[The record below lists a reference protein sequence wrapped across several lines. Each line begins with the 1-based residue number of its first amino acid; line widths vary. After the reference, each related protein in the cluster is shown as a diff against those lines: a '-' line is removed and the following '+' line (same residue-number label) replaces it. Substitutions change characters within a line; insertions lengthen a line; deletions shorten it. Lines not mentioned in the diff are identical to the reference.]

1 MPFDCRLSHPFN
13 LLVSGP
19 SKSGKTT
26 FVSNLLK
33 TSEDMFHTKPKYILL
48 YYANDQPL
56 YQELYRSKLINEM
69 INFNDA
75 EPNYQEIYDKVEPFK
90 NDNGSLIIFDDTLSD
105 IKPGFEK
112 IFQVLGHHTNCS
124 LIYLS
129 QNLFYNSKTFR
140 NLSLQLDYI
149 VLMRNQRDASQIRS
163 LSTQLC
169 PGNPQY
175 ITEAYRKATQQPF
188 TYLFVDC
195 GANSL
200 KELRLRSHIFPHESP
215 YCVYLEK

>member
-1 MPFDCRLSHPFN
+1 MPFDCRLTTPFN

-33 TSEDMFHTKPKYILL
+33 VSEDMFVRKPDHVIL
-48 YYANDQPL
+48 YYANNQPT
-56 YQELYRSKLINEM
+56 YNEMFKQKMIHEM

-75 EPNYQEIYDKVEPFK
+75 EPQYQEIQDKVMPYK
-90 NDNGSLIIFDDTLSD
+90 NGNGSLIIFDDTLSD

-112 IFQVLGHHTNCS
+112 IFQVLGHHNNCS
-124 LIYLS
+124 LIYIS
-129 QNLFYNSKTFR
+129 QNLFYNSRTFR

-175 ITEAYRKATQQPF
+175 ITEAYHGATQEPF
-188 TYLFVDC
+188 SYLFIDC
-195 GANSL
+195 GANSK
-200 KELRLRSHIFPHESP
+200 KELRLRSNLFPHEAP
-215 YCVYLEK
+215 YYVYLEK